1 MKISNVKMLPIS
13 NTNSNLGLATLVL
26 ATLATFTASALPLTW
41 RADWPDAKPVE
52 TLVHRGTDIELQ
64 PLWRINKEIADT
76 NGWTF
81 TTFCQTNA
89 VGPWFGPLPG
99 AFFSHTNDVGA
110 DFYNVM
116 VRAQTPGG
124 AVNYTAFARLRM
136 LDSPG
141 FTPGELPLPAKVLD
155 FSTITVINPPWG
167 AADLTSATNY
177 TDAATNDLWAAI
189 ESVEPSPTNRAFSN
203 AVLAVGLNLD
213 TNTVAAINA
222 LVEAGDELPI
232 GGAAT
237 VGTLLLALAAAVA
250 ALKRIKADKVA
261 NATVGNLA
269 ALDADGN
276 LEDSGKDPGDF
287 VQIGETNEQPYDEYM
302 EGLVYP
308 LFSVEAG
315 YYSSE
320 SGEWIENAMMT
331 FGADEIQTNSSTGS
345 AIFSPGEVVVGN
357 AATTETSTMTGS
369 NVETPVVFAGA
380 LCGQNSYGIGDIE
393 LNESCFVHTPYDE
406 YYGYAYQTSA
416 SAIIRAA
423 SDYEAGMLN
432 SLYDV
437 IFHNEYGTIGY
448 TDSYTLDTT
457 WATVQS
463 VVSAANGWSNGY
475 PWVDALT
482 VGNYGTL
489 SLQGGSIE
497 FVDMDNLEGGYAYYL
512 GISDAIRIGSL
523 NTGYW
528 VYDGYDPYTGETVE
542 KQLDASTLEEIVGT
556 YYGNGFVLTGTNQV
570 PETWGYLFSVLDE
583 SGTYETVFTGRTVEI
598 GANGASYTIVSD
610 SGVTAMSLE
619 LYDGNTLVTLSPS
632 ELQQLKALIQSNP

>member
-1 MKISNVKMLPIS
+1 MKEFVKSLFAVALILLCNAS
-13 NTNSNLGLATLVL
+13 
-26 ATLATFTASALPLTW
+26 ASALPLVW

-110 DFYNVM
+110 AFYNVM

-155 FSTITVINPPWG
+155 FATITVLNPPWG
-167 AADLTSATNY
+167 AADLTPATNY

-232 GGAAT
+232 GGAVT
-237 VGTLLLALAAAVA
+237 VGGLLLALAAVVA
-250 ALKRIKADKVA
+250 ALKRTKADKVA

-276 LEDSGKDPGDF
+276 LADSGKDPGDF
-287 VQIGETNEQPYDEYM
+287 VQIGEVNEQPYDEYM

-320 SGEWIENAMMT
+320 SGEWVENAMMT
-331 FGADEIQTNSSTGS
+331 FGADEIQTNSSTGY
-345 AIFSPGEVVVGN
+345 AIFSPGEVSVGN

-380 LCGQNSYGIGDIE
+380 LCGQNGYGIGDIE

-437 IFHNEYGTIGY
+437 IFHSEYGNIGY

-457 WATVQS
+457 CATVQS
-463 VVSAANGWSNGY
+463 VVSAANGWSDGY

-512 GISDAIRIGSL
+512 GISDAIRIASL
-523 NTGYW
+523 STGYW
-528 VYDGYDPYTGETVE
+528 VYDGYDPYTGEIVE

-556 YYGNGFVLTGTNQV
+556 YDGNGFVLTGTNQV
-570 PETWGYLFSVLDE
+570 PESWGNLFTILDE

-598 GANGASYTIVSD
+598 GVNGASYTIVSD